1 MFIVTANP
9 YSSNINQDYSSSVS
23 IFQGNLTNISQM
35 ADVNTPAPADGE
47 FLTWSSAVS
56 AWVASSVSSFNKWI
70 VDTSNGYLSNDIDTL
85 YFDDV
90 LLNAT
95 IDDRDTDT
103 TYTNGTGISLVGNVF
118 SLIGDFFSGA
128 YEDLTGKPTLLSNFT
143 DDLGNRGYDSLSNFT
158 NDLGVINGTDG
169 INGINGTDGIDGVNG
184 TDLFTSLNE
193 TQFDNSTGVLNI
205 KESWLTTLWN
215 LIFSTKDTDDLA
227 EGSTNLYDNQ
237 SWNESYADELYYNI
251 NNPNSYYNSTNPS
264 PVINTSYYL
273 VTNPY
278 DFYNV
283 TTAPIYI
290 NDTFAGNYS
299 DFLTHISWND
309 AVNGTLYLSSNPY
322 GFYNST
328 NPQTETDPLAYNGT
342 LMFVSDWNA
351 TNTSYYLESNPYN
364 FYNSTNPSPV
374 INTSYYVDNTHGY
387 YNSTNPQTVSDI
399 WVNVSGDLM
408 TGRLNISDELSIIGN
423 YPLKWFDNTGV
434 TQYAYMIANSGEFL
448 FSALDVPMD
457 FKYGNLGSNLGARM
471 NTSGNWNF
479 TQNLNVIENITADYF
494 LGDGSQLTNLPVT
507 GETDPLWT
515 SNQSLVYLKSNPFN
529 FYNSTNPQAIINT
542 SYYLATNPFSFYN
555 VTTAP
560 TYINDTFSANYSDFL
575 DKITWANAINGT
587 LYSSTNPFNFYN
599 STDFDITDY
608 YEKSN
613 PFGFYNTTN
622 QQTETDPV
630 WTADKSDY
638 STTTASNLLYYGIGN
653 TFGFY
658 NSTSIPS
665 YIETEVDPL
674 WTGNQ
679 SSYSTKTVAD
689 LLYYGIGNPYSYYNS
704 TNPSQDT
711 TYSAGN
717 GISLSITS
725 FSVAGGTALTQD
737 AGGLS
742 VTADGITD
750 TQLAYNTGQHLTTTS
765 NPTFNNQT
773 ITNCITFDSGG
784 TICSGS

>member
-1 MFIVTANP
+1 MRI
-9 YSSNINQDYSSSVS
+9 
-23 IFQGNLTNISQM
+23 
-35 ADVNTPAPADGE
+35 
-47 FLTWSSAVS
+47 LTWSSAVS
-56 AWVASSVSSFNKWI
+56 AWVANSVGSFNKWI

-299 DFLTHISWND
+299 DFLTHVTWAESINGTLYLATNPYGFYNLTNPSPVINTSYYLSSNPFSFYNVTTAPIYINDTFAGNYSDFLTHISWSD

-322 GFYNST
+322 GFYN
-328 NPQTETDPLAYNGT
+328 L
-342 LMFVSDWNA
+342 
-351 TNTSYYLESNPYN
+351 
-364 FYNSTNPSPV
+364 TNPSPV
-374 INTSYYVDNTHGY
+374 INTSYY
-387 YNSTNPQTVSDI
+387 
-399 WVNVSGDLM
+399 
-408 TGRLNISDELSIIGN
+408 LS
-423 YPLKWFDNTGV
+423 
-434 TQYAYMIANSGEFL
+434 S
-448 FSALDVPMD
+448 
-457 FKYGNLGSNLGARM
+457 
-471 NTSGNWNF
+471 
-479 TQNLNVIENITADYF
+479 
-494 LGDGSQLTNLPVT
+494 
-507 GETDPLWT
+507 
-515 SNQSLVYLKSNPFN
+515 
-529 FYNSTNPQAIINT
+529 
-542 SYYLATNPFSFYN
+542 NPFSFYN

-560 TYINDTFSANYSDFL
+560 IYINDTF
-575 DKITWANAINGT
+575 
-587 LYSSTNPFNFYN
+587 
-599 STDFDITDY
+599 
-608 YEKSN
+608 
-613 PFGFYNTTN
+613 
-622 QQTETDPV
+622 
-630 WTADKSDY
+630 
-638 STTTASNLLYYGIGN
+638 
-653 TFGFY
+653 
-658 NSTSIPS
+658 
-665 YIETEVDPL
+665 
-674 WTGNQ
+674 
-679 SSYSTKTVAD
+679 
-689 LLYYGIGNPYSYYNS
+689 
-704 TNPSQDT
+704 
-711 TYSAGN
+711 AGN
-717 GISLSITS
+717 YFRL
-725 FSVAGGTALTQD
+725 
-737 AGGLS
+737 
-742 VTADGITD
+742 
-750 TQLAYNTGQHLTTTS
+750 
-765 NPTFNNQT
+765 FN
-773 ITNCITFDSGG
+773 SYKLE
-784 TICSGS
+784 

>member
-169 INGINGTDGIDGVNG
+169 IDGTNGTDGIDGVNG

-479 TQNLNVIENITADYF
+479 TQNLNVVENITADYF

-587 LYSSTNPFNFYN
+587 LYSSTNPF
-599 STDFDITDY
+599 
-608 YEKSN
+608 
-613 PFGFYNTTN
+613 
-622 QQTETDPV
+622 
-630 WTADKSDY
+630 
-638 STTTASNLLYYGIGN
+638 
-653 TFGFY
+653 
-658 NSTSIPS
+658 
-665 YIETEVDPL
+665 
-674 WTGNQ
+674 
-679 SSYSTKTVAD
+679 
-689 LLYYGIGNPYSYYNS
+689 
-704 TNPSQDT
+704 
-711 TYSAGN
+711 
-717 GISLSITS
+717 
-725 FSVAGGTALTQD
+725 
-737 AGGLS
+737 
-742 VTADGITD
+742 
-750 TQLAYNTGQHLTTTS
+750 
-765 NPTFNNQT
+765 
-773 ITNCITFDSGG
+773 
-784 TICSGS
+784 